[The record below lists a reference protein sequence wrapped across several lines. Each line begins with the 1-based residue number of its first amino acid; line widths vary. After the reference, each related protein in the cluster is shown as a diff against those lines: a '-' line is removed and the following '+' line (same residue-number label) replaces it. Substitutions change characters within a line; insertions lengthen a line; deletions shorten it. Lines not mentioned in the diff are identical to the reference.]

1 MAGGWTEQHGY
12 GYRVKSLDR
21 CHFGRLYKIK
31 SRKFQGSCKDFPSA
45 HRHPAIATNAAD
57 SDDQPDGTKT
67 IIGDGAAMGIYSAM
81 RTSLSGMTAQSSKLS
96 TISDNIANQS
106 TTGYKRASTEFATFV
121 TGSGHGSYDSGSVTT
136 SVRYSISQQ
145 GAKQYT
151 TSAFDLMIDGN
162 GFFPVA
168 DAGGS
173 LAYTRSGSFVPI
185 VRLVETEAGT
195 KQAVTRLVNPAG
207 FELLGR
213 KLNADGTPSGTSSL
227 APIELPSGELKPNA
241 SKSGVFKANLPV
253 STSVRAPWTPP
264 VGTLPAEGTYDLKTS
279 IVTYDPLGT
288 KVTLDVYLAKTGG
301 NEWQAAIYDSGS
313 ASRPAS
319 LLGTSTITFD
329 PLTGKGS
336 GGTLSFDI
344 PHATEAGATFPF
356 TLDLTGMTQVSAPYT
371 VYKAEADGNTA
382 SALEGF
388 EVSADGTLY
397 EVYSDGTRNPSY
409 QIQIASFDSPD
420 HLSTEPGNVY
430 RETQGSGDVKY
441 GTAASAG
448 YGTVN
453 SGTLEASNVDLGNE
467 LAEMIQSQ
475 SAYTANSKVFQ
486 TGSELLDVLINL
498 KR

>member
-1 MAGGWTEQHGY
+1 
-12 GYRVKSLDR
+12 
-21 CHFGRLYKIK
+21 
-31 SRKFQGSCKDFPSA
+31 
-45 HRHPAIATNAAD
+45 
-57 SDDQPDGTKT
+57 
-67 IIGDGAAMGIYSAM
+67 MGIYSAM
-81 RTSLSGMTAQSSKLS
+81 RTSLSGMNAQSSKLS
-96 TISDNIANQS
+96 TISDNIANQN
-106 TTGYKRASTEFATFV
+106 TTGYKRASTEFSTFV
-121 TGSGHGSYDSGSVTT
+121 AASGHGSYDSGSVTT

-173 LAYTRSGSFVPI
+173 LAFTRAGSFVPI
-185 VRLVETEAGT
+185 VRLVETDAGT

-213 KLNADGTPSGTSSL
+213 KLNPDGTPSGGGSL
-227 APIELPSGELKPNA
+227 QPIELPSGELKPNA
-241 SKSGVFKANLPV
+241 SKGGVFKANLPA
-253 STSVRAPWTPP
+253 STSARPPWTPP
-264 VGTLPAEGTYDLKTS
+264 ASTLPAEGTYDFKTS

-288 KVTLDVYLAKTGG
+288 KVTLDVYLAKTGD
-301 NEWQAAIYDSGS
+301 NEWQAAVYDSGGS
-313 ASRPAS
+313 SRPAS

-329 PLTGKGS
+329 PMTGKGS
-336 GGTLSFDI
+336 DASLSFDI
-344 PHATEAGATFPF
+344 PHATETGAIFPF

-371 VYKAEADGNTA
+371 VYKVEADGNAA
-382 SALEGF
+382 SSLEGF

-409 QIQIASFDSPD
+409 QIQLASFESPD
-420 HLSTEPGNVY
+420 RLSTEPGNVY
-430 RETQGSGDVKY
+430 RETQESGGVKY
-441 GTAASAG
+441 GTAESAG

-453 SGTLEASNVDLGNE
+453 SGTLEASNVDLGTE